1 MTLFPSH
8 FQAIEEI
15 FKVTFN
21 MTSNP
26 EMAALPAS
34 QKFAIP
40 DLSTVRPQILDS
52 AARMWC
58 TYFEN
63 ERKCTYSQ
71 AQALPSQLQSV
82 STC

>member
-1 MTLFPSH
+1 M
-8 FQAIEEI
+8 

-21 MTSNP
+21 TSSNP
-26 EMAALPAS
+26 ELSALPAS

-40 DLSTVRPQILDS
+40 DLSTVRSQIGE
-52 AARMWC
+52 AAQRMWC
-58 TYFEN
+58 TYYEN

-82 STC
+82 SQ